1 MTEQKSPAELAAE
14 ASSEDTRSFVRRATR
29 RKYTPEEK
37 VRIVLEGFRGEIGIS
52 TLCRREGIHPT
63 VYYAWLKDFTEAEKA
78 RLHVDS
84 ARDATRAEVEV
95 LKRERDQLKQLVAE
109 LSLQVH
115 MLKKQPCPASTEEAI
130 PADDSAREGTGA
142 GHGGS
147 LTLVSARSLAF
158 PGDRGGYLLPVE
170 AVAVDGE

>member
-14 ASSEDTRSFVRRATR
+14 VSSEDTRSFVRRVKRATR

-52 TLCRREGIHPT
+52 ALCRREGIHPT
-63 VYYAWLKDFTEAEKA
+63 VYYAWLKDFMEAGKA
-78 RLHVDS
+78 RLQADS
-84 ARDATRAEVEV
+84 ARDATQAEVEA

-115 MLKKQPCPASTEEAI
+115 ILKKTALP
-130 PADDSAREGTGA
+130 
-142 GHGGS
+142 S
-147 LTLVSARSLAF
+147 L
-158 PGDRGGYLLPVE
+158 D
-170 AVAVDGE
+170 

>member
-14 ASSEDTRSFVRRATR
+14 ASSEDTRSFVRRVKRATR

-52 TLCRREGIHPT
+52 ALCRREGIHPT
-63 VYYAWLKDFTEAEKA
+63 VYYAWLKDFMEAGKV
-78 RLHVDS
+78 RLRADS
-84 ARDATRAEVEV
+84 ARDATRAEVEA

-115 MLKKQPCPASTEEAI
+115 ILKKTA
-130 PADDSAREGTGA
+130 
-142 GHGGS
+142 
-147 LTLVSARSLAF
+147 V
-158 PGDRGGYLLPVE
+158 PGLD
-170 AVAVDGE
+170 